1 MTVAVWRIAIDTP
14 DYTADDLTG
23 KGARQSGGRWN
34 RLGTP
39 MVYAASSISL
49 ACLETVVHLGT
60 HDLPL
65 NRYLVRVEVP
75 DDVWSSTAQF
85 DARNVGWDAIPAGKV
100 SLDAGET
107 WAARRSSALFV
118 VPSVIIPEE
127 TNILINPR
135 HKDASRIIA
144 RKIRRWTYDARLGR
158 DA

>member
-1 MTVAVWRIAIDTP
+1 LTVAIWRIATDTP

-23 KGARQSGGRWN
+23 EGARQSGGRWN

-75 DDVWSSTAQF
+75 DDVWSVAAQF
-85 DARNVGWDAIPAGKV
+85 DARNVGWDAVPAGKV
-100 SLDAGET
+100 SLDAGEV
-107 WAARRSSALFV
+107 WAASRSSALLI

-135 HKDASRIIA
+135 HKDARRIIA
-144 RKIRRWTYDARLGR
+144 RKIRRWTYDARLGQ